1 MVKTFRLEDFQYDA
15 QIGKY
20 AQQADGAVWFQCGGT
35 VILATVSS
43 APSKEFPGFFPL
55 TVEYREQFAAAG
67 KIPGGYFKREGR
79 PSEGEILTSRLVDRA
94 IRPLFPADYFD
105 QVQVILT
112 VFSADKKHPPQSLA
126 LTAASIALS
135 ISSVPFLEPVAG
147 IEMTRLDGKWIPNA
161 SYEQMQQADG
171 RIVVAGTK
179 EGIVMIEGSANE
191 LTETAFIDVMFAGHD
206 HIKAVVAWQEKI
218 QAEVGKQKQEVG
230 QLHDAETW
238 RARGV
243 AFWTQDR
250 ILSLC
255 KEDKEARDAALQ
267 DAREAFLE
275 ENKALLEE
283 SKTPSS
289 FALYYFDAGLKEKIT
304 NYMFDND
311 VRVDGRAF
319 DQIRKISV
327 EVGLLPMTHGSAL
340 FQRGQTQALVTATL
354 GSGEDAQRAETLLGD
369 DATYDGSF
377 MLHYNFPPYSVGEVR
392 FLRGPGRREIG
403 HGNLAASAL
412 QYVRP
417 SKEEFP
423 YTIRVV
429 SDILE
434 SNGSTSMATT
444 CGATMALMQAG
455 VPIKKMVGGNA
466 MGMISRDGQFKILSD
481 ITGFEDNFGL
491 MDFKVAGTD
500 EGITAIQMDIKY
512 KGGLAREI
520 FEKAL
525 GEARKARL
533 FILGEMR
540 KVMSEPSKE
549 MSPLVPRVTTLK
561 INPEKIGA
569 VIGSGGKTIRE
580 IIAETGTQ
588 IDIDPDGLVKIFGD
602 ANAKTDLA
610 IRWVKTLVGQI
621 VPGEVFD
628 GKVRRAAE
636 FGLFVELVPG
646 VQGLVHI
653 SRIPRDKQNTF
664 MNDYKNDDDVRV
676 KVLDYDDSNGRI
688 SLQIIDNK

>member
-1 MVKTFRLEDFQYDA
+1 MVKTFRLEDFQYDV

-55 TVEYREQFAAAG
+55 TVEYKEQFAAAG

-79 PSEGEILTSRLVDRA
+79 PSEDEILTSRLVDRA
-94 IRPLFPADYFD
+94 IRPLFPEDYFD

-112 VFSADKKHPPQSLA
+112 VFSADKKYPPQSLA
-126 LTAASIALS
+126 LTAASIALA

-147 IEMTRLDGKWIPNA
+147 IEMTRFNGKWIANA
-161 SYEQMQQADG
+161 SYEQMLEADG

-179 EGIVMIEGSANE
+179 EGVVMVEGSARE
-191 LTETAFIDVMFAGHD
+191 LAENDFLDVMFAGHN

-218 QAEVGKQKQEVG
+218 QKEVGKEKQEVKLLYDV
-230 QLHDAETW
+230 QVW

-243 AFWTQDR
+243 DFWTQER

-255 KEDKEARDAALQ
+255 HEDKATRDAALNSL
-267 DAREAFLE
+267 RETFIE
-275 ENKALLEE
+275 ENNALLEE
-283 SKTPSS
+283 TKTPSS
-289 FALYYFDAGLKEKIT
+289 LGLYYFDAGLKEKIT
-304 NYMFDND
+304 QYMMEHD

-319 DQIRKISV
+319 DTIRKISV
-327 EVGLLPMTHGSAL
+327 EVGLLPNAHGSAL

-354 GSGEDAQRAETLLGD
+354 GSGEDAQRAETLLGID
-369 DATYDGSF
+369 EAYDGSF

-417 SKEEFP
+417 SKEDFP

-455 VPIKKMVGGNA
+455 VPISKMVAGNA
-466 MGMISRDGQFKILSD
+466 MGMISCNGEFKILSD

-500 EGITAIQMDIKY
+500 EGITAIQMDIKH
-512 KGGLAREI
+512 KGGLARDI

-525 GEARKARL
+525 AAARKARL

-540 KVMSEPSKE
+540 KVMSEPNKE

-561 INPEKIGA
+561 INTEKIGA

-621 VPGEVFD
+621 VAGEVFD
-628 GKVRRAAE
+628 GKVRRSAE